1 MKKKIAII
9 LAGIFICT
17 NLQTTVGLAEEN
29 EPVVMEEQISNNS
42 NEVTVDEAEG
52 EEQVLETIPEDE

>member
-42 NEVTVDEAEG
+42 NEVTVDEAE
-52 EEQVLETIPEDE
+52 EKSKY